1 MSDGLDRW
9 NAPEAGTI
17 QGIYVWADDT
27 VPTSAGTYTISAASA
42 GNPIFSGFDLK
53 SLTLATQTSVGTLTN
68 ATLAA
73 GAEVEF
79 TIASNN
85 ADLAGAGMRLQIVFL
100 AATAALPAR
109 AAVVN
114 TGEYL
119 AAARAEQSLGA
130 AGAALARAD
139 VQAQLTALGV
149 DPQDARARV
158 AALSPAELAQLNA
171 RLDELPAGSSVLGL
185 IGAVFVVLLILELV
199 GVTDVFS
206 GV

>member
-1 MSDGLDRW
+1 M
-9 NAPEAGTI
+9 
-17 QGIYVWADDT
+17 
-27 VPTSAGTYTISAASA
+27 
-42 GNPIFSGFDLK
+42 FSRILVVFQL
-53 SLTLATQTSVGTLTN
+53 
-68 ATLAA
+68 
-73 GAEVEF
+73 
-79 TIASNN
+79 
-85 ADLAGAGMRLQIVFL
+85 IVFL

>member
-1 MSDGLDRW
+1 MLSRILVVF
-9 NAPEAGTI
+9 
-17 QGIYVWADDT
+17 Q
-27 VPTSAGTYTISAASA
+27 
-42 GNPIFSGFDLK
+42 L
-53 SLTLATQTSVGTLTN
+53 L
-68 ATLAA
+68 
-73 GAEVEF
+73 
-79 TIASNN
+79 
-85 ADLAGAGMRLQIVFL
+85 VFL
-100 AATAALPAR
+100 AATAAMPAR
-109 AAVVN
+109 AAVVS

-119 AAARAEQSLGA
+119 AASRAGAGQSLGT

-139 VQAQLTALGV
+139 VQAQLTSLGV

-199 GVTDVFS
+199 GVTDVFT